1 MQVQLQVIWSHCFFK
16 KKNNNN
22 MTETLKVTFEVQDV
36 LPNEDLNEQTN
47 VLNLIFQAANV

>member
-1 MQVQLQVIWSHCFFK
+1 
-16 KKNNNN
+16 